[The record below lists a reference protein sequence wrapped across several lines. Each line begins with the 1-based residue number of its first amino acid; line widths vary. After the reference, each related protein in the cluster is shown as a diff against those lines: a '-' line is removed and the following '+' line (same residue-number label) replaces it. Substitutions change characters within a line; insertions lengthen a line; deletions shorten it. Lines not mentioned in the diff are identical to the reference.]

1 MLSEEELRAK
11 TQRSLIDLLRTELG
25 IGLTFA
31 QSALLA
37 KRAGHMEHYIQA
49 KPQAVKAADAI
60 RQFMGRVADDVVRSE
75 IGGNSL
81 NLIGSSPRYDPT
93 LKFF

>member
-1 MLSEEELRAK
+1 MLSAEELRAK
-11 TQRSLIDLLRTELG
+11 TQRSLTDLLRTELG

-49 KPQAVKAADAI
+49 KQKAVKAADAI

-75 IGGNSL
+75 IGRE
-81 NLIGSSPRYDPT
+81 LIELDRLIST
-93 LKFF
+93 L